1 MAVGPLEDLPPHLR
15 NHLVRI
21 NKNVPIL
28 WSRFVAENHFDS
40 SLQFS
45 VGANLISMHYFWIN
59 KSIGGKRSYLLY
71 SIIWWL
77 VVSDFTHIALLFW
90 SLWYF
95 TLLLLHHWHCTSVLP
110 ASHQITNMKFN
121 HFLCIQILQFQ
132 VSSLRIESGFKSRFR
147 SRFIQSNLI
156 NSWFD
161 EGYQLQHIVKKMN
174 FHYQTKQVPKC
185 KCKDLASTLRIIV
198 ITLVEILTNTFSLSE

>member
-1 MAVGPLEDLPPHLR
+1 
-15 NHLVRI
+15 
-21 NKNVPIL
+21 
-28 WSRFVAENHFDS
+28 
-40 SLQFS
+40 
-45 VGANLISMHYFWIN
+45 MHYFWIN
-59 KSIGGKRSYLLY
+59 KSIGGKRSF
-71 SIIWWL
+71 S
-77 VVSDFTHIALLFW
+77 
-90 SLWYF
+90 
-95 TLLLLHHWHCTSVLP
+95 TLLNHLVASCVWFHTYCFIILVIMIFYVIIIAPLAMHFSP